1 MGKLLTLLESPKI
14 FKLKKIGANTVIA
27 YTYNHSEYYEI
38 PLSPELA
45 SYIGTSNKV
54 YVRAKLTEDNYLEI
68 LERVENQKW

>member
-1 MGKLLTLLESPKI
+1 MTFLKSPKI
-14 FKLKKIGANTVIA
+14 FKLKRIGDNTVIV

-45 SYIGTSNKV
+45 SYMGTSNKV
-54 YVRAKLTEDNYLEI
+54 YVRAKLTEDNYLNI